1 MTRPDA
7 NWRRSTVQCVR
18 LSVPI
23 SGWSQKSYVLSVPV
37 CLSQDWFSNAVSSVV
52 LFIVYFESA
61 VYAECLSVAWTF
73 IDVWSIIWSA
83 HVNHLKYICEVISSW
98 KRSLIGSHRRKK
110 GNLGHVVW
118 LFRSL
123 RTSLCRV
130 TEYIVCYT
138 PLKGPL
144 SVRPTSQSTRT
155 LTSAWSAWSTFIVS
169 TWSWLAVYLS
179 VT

>member
-7 NWRRSTVQCVR
+7 KWRRSTLQCIR
-18 LSVPI
+18 LNVPI
-23 SGWSQKSYVLSVPV
+23 SGWSQQSYVVSVPV
-37 CLSQDWFSNAVSSVV
+37 FLSHDWFSNAVSSVV
-52 LFIVYFESA
+52 LFIVYFESL
-61 VYAECLSVAWTF
+61 VYAECLNVAWTF
-73 IDVWSIIWSA
+73 IDVWSVIWST
-83 HVNHLKYICEVISSW
+83 HVNHLNYICGVISSW

-130 TEYIVCYT
+130 TEYIACYI
-138 PLKGPL
+138 PLKGP
-144 SVRPTSQSTRT
+144 SSIRPTSQSNRT
-155 LTSAWSAWSTFIVS
+155 LTTPWSAWCCQ
-169 TWSWLAVYLS
+169 WSCVVYLS

>member
-1 MTRPDA
+1 MKYVCIGKLQPSTATLCGTDNVRNQSQCVQMNWAETIEMTRPDA
-7 NWRRSTVQCVR
+7 KWRRSTLQCVR

-23 SGWSQKSYVLSVPV
+23 SEWSQQPYVVSVSV

-73 IDVWSIIWSA
+73 IDVWSIIWST

-110 GNLGHVVW
+110 GNWDMSSDCFDPCARRYVVW
-118 LFRSL
+118 RSI
-123 RTSLCRV
+123 S
-130 TEYIVCYT
+130 
-138 PLKGPL
+138 
-144 SVRPTSQSTRT
+144 SVI
-155 LTSAWSAWSTFIVS
+155 L
-169 TWSWLAVYLS
+169 L
-179 VT
+179 